1 MASRTVSNG
10 LNRIADSASHT
21 AGYGATRFVQTLSID
36 DSAVAFAAADT
47 ALNTGG
53 VVTNEFDQVLDATPT
68 RTGQVVTHVCTIPTG
83 SGDFTIKRIAL
94 HDDTAANVTTS
105 STTLVAGID
114 GQALTKTV
122 DFTMAITVTLTYSN
136 V

>member
-1 MASRTVSNG
+1 MASRTFNNG

-21 AGYGATRFVQTLSID
+21 AGYSATRFVQTLSVD
-36 DSAVAFAAADT
+36 DSAIAFLATDT

-53 VVTNEFDQVLDATPT
+53 AVTNEYDQVLDATPT
-68 RTGQVVTHVCTIPTG
+68 RTGQVVTHICTIPTG
-83 SGDFTIKRIAL
+83 SGNFVVRRVAL
-94 HDDTAANVTTS
+94 HDDAAANVTTS

-122 DFTMAITVTLTYSN
+122 DFTMAITVTLSYSN